1 MRYDVRLCP
10 VFVCIIISLQ
20 MCYARSPH
28 DTHTT
33 SHVNVQMM
41 CHKVHVYLYF
51 AVGVPWS
58 SMGFEHVA
66 TVRPRCLYED
76 DADTPVVTTML
87 VMAMTMM
94 RAVAR

>member
-1 MRYDVRLCP
+1 
-10 VFVCIIISLQ
+10 

-41 CHKVHVYLYF
+41 CHKVHVYLYI

-66 TVRPRCLYED
+66 TVRPRCGYED
-76 DADTPVVTTML
+76 DVDTPVVTTML

>member
-10 VFVCIIISLQ
+10 VFVCFILSLQ

-41 CHKVHVYLYF
+41 CHKVHVYLYI

-58 SMGFEHVA
+58 SMGFEHMW
-66 TVRPRCLYED
+66 PRCGRG
-76 DADTPVVTTML
+76 VGMRTML
-87 VMAMTMM
+87 N
-94 RAVAR
+94 RRS